1 MKKLENASKKWN
13 YKEIEYLKNSW
24 GAVSIKSIA
33 KTLNR
38 SVKAVKLKAGRL
50 KLGNWFDWSEFL
62 TLNQFH
68 QMLFNKPLA
77 DYTVGIWKRAGMP
90 IKNIKKINKTYQMIS
105 LEAFIRWYKNHK
117 TIIDLSLTEDG
128 DFGIEPDWLKEKRK
142 ADKMARAYKS
152 RPWTKLEDD
161 SLKVLLST
169 YRYGYREIS
178 IRLKRTE
185 GSIKRRM
192 LDLGI
197 KQRPL
202 RADNTTL
209 WTEQEIAIVKDKH
222 LKGYKSVVIAEFVNR
237 SALAINGLL
246 ERHNY
251 FGAQPSKERVK

>member
-1 MKKLENASKKWN
+1 MKKIENASKTWTF
-13 YKEIEYLKNSW
+13 KEIEFLKSSW
-24 GAVSIKSIA
+24 GEISIKKIA

-38 SVKAVKLKAGRL
+38 SVNAIKLKAGRL
-50 KLGNWFDWSEFL
+50 KLGNWFEYSEYM

-68 QMLFNKPLA
+68 QMLFKSPMS

-90 IKNIKKINKTYQMIS
+90 IRHVRKINKTYQMIS
-105 LEAFIRWYKNHK
+105 LDAFIRWYKKHK
-117 TIIDLSLTEDG
+117 TIIDISLTEDG
-128 DFGIEPDWLKEKRK
+128 DFGDEPDWLKEKRK
-142 ADKMARAYKS
+142 ADKMARAYKA

-209 WTEQEIAIVKDKH
+209 WTDHEIAIVKDMH

-246 ERHNY
+246 ERHDY

>member
-1 MKKLENASKKWN
+1 MKKEENASKYWTFEDIK
-13 YKEIEYLKNSW
+13 YLKSSW
-24 GAVSIKSIA
+24 GEVSIKKIA

-38 SVKAVKLKAGRL
+38 SVNAVKLKAGKL
-50 KLGNWFDWSEFL
+50 KLGNWFEYSEYM

-68 QMLFNKPLA
+68 QMLFRKPLS
-77 DYTVGIWKRAGMP
+77 DYTLGIWKRAGMP
-90 IKNIKKINKTYQMIS
+90 IRNVRKINKTYLMIS

-117 TIIDLSLTEDG
+117 TIIDISLTEDG
-128 DFGIEPDWLKEKRK
+128 DFGDEPDWLKEKRK

-161 SLKVLLST
+161 SLKVLLNT

-185 GSIKRRM
+185 SSIKIRM
-192 LDLGI
+192 LNLGI

-209 WTEQEIAIVKDKH
+209 WTEREIAIVKDMH
-222 LKGYKSVVIAEFVNR
+222 LKGYKSVVIAEYVNR